1 MYIFR
6 FIIVI
11 DWCQICLFIVFTS
24 HKTNSLLPDYLLSI
38 IVLLCGKPAIRNANI
53 RRISSQYLMDFRRMT
68 GKENILCVIILELS
82 DGYPKYF
89 CQISAVRTAGF
100 DPMLCHDDDLSRP
113 DGQIA
118 KMLKYLGD

>member
-38 IVLLCGKPAIRNANI
+38 IVLLCGKPAIRKADI
-53 RRISSQYLMDFRRMT
+53 RRIFSQYLMDFRRIT
-68 GKENILCVIILELS
+68 GKDNILCDYFGVIRWISGVFLPNIRRS
-82 DGYPKYF
+82 DG
-89 CQISAVRTAGF
+89 GF
-100 DPMLCHDDDLSRP
+100 
-113 DGQIA
+113 
-118 KMLKYLGD
+118 